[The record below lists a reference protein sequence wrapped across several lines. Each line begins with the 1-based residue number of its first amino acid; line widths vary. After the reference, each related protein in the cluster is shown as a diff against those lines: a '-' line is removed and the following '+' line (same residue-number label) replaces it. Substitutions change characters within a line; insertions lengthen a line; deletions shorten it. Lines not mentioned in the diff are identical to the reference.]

1 MIIKDVQALM
11 VNAFL
16 LVVLIMMPI

>member
-11 VNAFL
+11 INAFL
-16 LVVLIMMPI
+16 LVILIIMPI